1 MKRNIFGSLRPLVL
15 SVCFAGL
22 AHAAVAQSPETTEIT
37 LALQESKATGVD
49 ELHMQFVGY
58 RDTRCPSN
66 VACGIAG
73 EAQALLWISGPTLPG
88 RVVVLPW
95 SGSSIEFDEK
105 RAVPVGKLRL
115 QLLSL
120 EPRPLMGQPINP
132 AQYKAVVAF
141 RAIQATGKKL
151 K

>member
-1 MKRNIFGSLRPLVL
+1 MKRSTVRLLHRIALG
-15 SVCFAGL
+15 VCFAGL
-22 AHAAVAQSPETTEIT
+22 AHAAVAHSPETTVVT
-37 LALQESKATGVD
+37 LALQESKASGVD

-66 VACGIAG
+66 VACGVAG
-73 EAQALLWISGPTLPG
+73 EAQALMWISGPRLPG
-88 RVVVLPW
+88 QVVILPW

-105 RAVPVGKLRL
+105 RAVPVGKLQL

-120 EPRPLMGQPINP
+120 EPRPLMGQTINP

-141 RAIQATGKKL
+141 RSNQATAKKS

>member
-1 MKRNIFGSLRPLVL
+1 MKQSIFRSLRSLAL
-15 SVCFAGL
+15 GTCLAGL
-22 AHAAVAQSPETTEIT
+22 AHAAVAHSPETTEVT

-49 ELHMQFVGY
+49 ELHMQFVGF

-66 VACGIAG
+66 VACGVAG
-73 EAQALLWISGPTLPG
+73 EAQALMWISGPRLPG
-88 RVVVLPW
+88 QVVVLPW
-95 SGSSIEFDEK
+95 SGSAIEFDPT
-105 RAVPVGKLRL
+105 RAVTVGKLQL

-120 EPRPLMGQPINP
+120 EPRPMMGQPISP

-141 RAIQATGKKL
+141 RSHQATGKKS

>member
-1 MKRNIFGSLRPLVL
+1 MKPSIVSFLRSLTVG
-15 SVCFAGL
+15 VCLLGIAQ
-22 AHAAVAQSPETTEIT
+22 AAVAQSAQTTQVT

-66 VACGIAG
+66 VVCGIAG
-73 EAQALLWISGPTLPG
+73 EAQALLWISGPRLPG

-95 SGSSIEFDEK
+95 SGSAIEFDQK
-105 RAVPVGKLRL
+105 RAVPVGKLQL

-120 EPRPLMGQPINP
+120 EPRPLMGQPIDP

-141 RAIQATGKKL
+141 RSQQLAGKKP